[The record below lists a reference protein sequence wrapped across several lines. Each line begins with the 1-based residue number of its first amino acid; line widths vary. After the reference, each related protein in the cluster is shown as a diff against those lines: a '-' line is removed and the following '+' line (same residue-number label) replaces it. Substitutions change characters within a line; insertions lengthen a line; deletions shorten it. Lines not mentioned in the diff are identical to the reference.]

1 MRSCGSGP
9 SSGQHA
15 SIHRD
20 YHHPQHHYL
29 SLLRSSLTVA
39 DSDPIGALDKNAGDG
54 DTGHG
59 PVVEADELE
68 KILGLSRHD
77 REDRDREAKRSVV
90 WGLVVTGIG
99 EGDLMPVE
107 SIVMHENGNPK
118 LIGLLDDVRYLAPC
132 N

>member
-1 MRSCGSGP
+1 M
-9 SSGQHA
+9 
-15 SIHRD
+15 
-20 YHHPQHHYL
+20 
-29 SLLRSSLTVA
+29 A

-54 DTGHG
+54 DAGHG

-118 LIGLLDDVRYLAPC
+118 LIGSLDDVRYLAPC